1 VNARI
6 LDERGW
12 PCPTGDEMG
21 RIDRDAISRLGIPG
35 RVLMETAGRQV
46 AQAVRLRFPA
56 TRRPLILCGGGNNGG
71 DGYVVARLLR
81 DADDRVEPVVMTLG
95 DAERHSE
102 EARANLGLLA
112 QAEVEVVRL
121 RDLKPLEH
129 ALARCDLVIDA
140 VFGTGVSR
148 AVEGLAAAAL
158 GAVAAADVP
167 VVAVDLPS
175 GLSSETGSALGP
187 EPRAD
192 LIVTL
197 GLPKLGLA
205 ARADLPEILVADI
218 GLPWTSVERAG
229 VRQFVLTDRAAARRL
244 PERVAAGHKGTFGH
258 VLVVAGSPGKTGAAV
273 LAARGALRSGA
284 GLVTVAAPESLNAIF
299 EAKLTEAMTLPLAS
313 APADPAP
320 DPAVDPAIDPTV
332 DPTVDPDGTLGAG
345 AVPLL
350 VDAARSRDSLV
361 LGPGLGT
368 APGTVEAVAA
378 LLSAYEGAAVVDADG
393 LNAFAGRADG
403 LRGPGPRVLT
413 PHPGEA
419 ARLLETSVGEVQ
431 ADRVAAARRLAERS
445 GAVVVLKGARTVVSD
460 AAGQCVWLNP
470 TGGPGLASGGT
481 GDVLAGVIGA
491 LLAQGSAPLDA
502 AVAGVYLH
510 GRAGDQGGRVGG
522 LASEVAERIPAVWQA
537 LARVEK
543 TDDEP
548 SGLRRFP

>member
-1 VNARI
+1 MNARI